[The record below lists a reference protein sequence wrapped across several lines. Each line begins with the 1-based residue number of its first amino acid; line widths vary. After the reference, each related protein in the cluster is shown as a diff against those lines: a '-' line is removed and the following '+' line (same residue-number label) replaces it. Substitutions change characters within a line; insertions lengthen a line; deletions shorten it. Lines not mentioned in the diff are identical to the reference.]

1 MARDTGPVTSVEG
14 DFEAFVIARFAELDA
29 VAAVTTGEPVDAVE
43 LTAAGLATVA
53 DRWAELT
60 AAGTPTS
67 AARTAVLTR
76 SLATVRSTEPSTT
89 AHQLTRHDSHDSHDS
104 HDGEASATRSALTA
118 VLLAAPATARAALA
132 AGHFWDETPALVAAC
147 ARVDTDRVVAELDAL
162 MQALSSA
169 HATALGRDA
178 DELGWALP
186 AAVADTLEH
195 LAETSPVSDPV
206 TLVATARAR
215 AARRR
220 RTRAGTLVAV
230 VVLTVA
236 VAAAVALAWPNPVPG
251 IAAPTLPPEAPQWSS
266 ITSWAPRGHLVG
278 DPAVTALAAARA
290 GDPDARLL
298 FAGTVG
304 DTTVMLMTGTPTQTQ
319 PAGVLDPRVVPG
331 PDIAP
336 LHLSLW
342 TAPAHRGPAALVP
355 TRIQGD
361 DSARSSDVVALSIE
375 QDAAG
380 APPVV
385 LVLTRPTVTEGF
397 ARTGARPD
405 PDGRIRTLVQP
416 LKLTGGVAMFT
427 QNPGYPTTIA
437 VAGFTGPPAGVVPG
451 DDRLPERGSADDL
464 ASAQRALLAA
474 VAGYPVGALDTPAV
488 RDTVVDIPNPD
499 AGILGADPGDV
510 HVTVV
515 STVTADGGWVRTS
528 RLSATSGDSGGQNM
542 ELLAAVPASDHSHAL
557 LPVGDMRRP
566 TFVALAP
573 DAATAQLVTTD
584 GQLRDSATV
593 KDGLAILTST
603 QDPITAT
610 FRLRLL
616 APDGHVVYDDVPPT
630 GLELLD

>member
-89 AHQLTRHDSHDSHDS
+89 AHQLTRHDSHDSHAS

-206 TLVATARAR
+206 ALVATARAR

-342 TAPAHRGPAALVP
+342 TAPAHRGPAALTP
-355 TRIQGD
+355 TRIEGD

-474 VAGYPVGALDTPAV
+474 VADYPVGALDTPAA

-528 RLSATSGDSGGQNM
+528 RLSATSEDSGGQNM
-542 ELLAAVPASDHSHAL
+542 EVLAAVPASDHSHAL

-616 APDGHVVYDDVPPT
+616 APDGHIVYDDVPPT